1 MKKTVLIL
9 LCTLLVQVVSS
20 QVVCEKPIFPNW
32 DKKVYKYSGD
42 YIMSPEISSFITD
55 WKNYMA
61 CERERKKT
69 DTLGLQTKL
78 TFSLADIRKE
88 VRWDSINLRDIST
101 EDIIKWGKTNLF
113 ESIELDQMKE
123 QALGLANQQDP
134 TGSFLFSGYKTKT
147 QPFVKDITGTI
158 NYKGDRGLTSLAVS
172 ESMVVETNLDGGSL
186 FQNIKVG
193 SNKAISMFTMLEN
206 MSNSIRSA
214 AQSVHA
220 LEAPTSAEIEI
231 KNKDFGEW
239 KFDIT
244 GNGGTANIT
253 SELVGDDPTDI
264 ITKINNANIGITASL
279 SSNEGKIKLVSD
291 QEGLIKI
298 ENLEVPGIEN
308 AQKTPSS
315 YIVLNVTDPT
325 GNIMGKSQ
333 TLYDTN
339 QLTSSQLNNI
349 AETQVHIANF
359 RGKVGAR
366 LNLLDRQRDTL
377 TERDM
382 AIQKDISNLADAD
395 LAKLVTEM
403 QSMMTS
409 LQASQQAFV
418 KISNLNLFEFIR

>member
-1 MKKTVLIL
+1 M
-9 LCTLLVQVVSS
+9 QVSS
-20 QVVCEKPIFPNW
+20 KLFNQQQVKQFSDITS
-32 DKKVYKYSGD
+32 DLQTIQGK
-42 YIMSPEISSFITD
+42 ISSG
-55 WKNYMA
+55 KNILVASDDPVGSVELSGFKVVKEQLDQYMKNVNNSDTRLKTIDA
-61 CERERKKT
+61 NLQNLTTIMIRANELMIQASSDVLGASDRE
-69 DTLGLQTKL
+69 
-78 TFSLADIRKE
+78 AIA
-88 VRWDSINLRDIST
+88 
-101 EDIIKWGKTNLF
+101 
-113 ESIELDQMKE
+113 IELDQMKE
-123 QALGLANQQDP
+123 QALGLANQQDAN
-134 TGSFLFSGYKTKT
+134 GSFLFSGYKSKT

-244 GNGGTANIT
+244 GNGGTASIT